1 MIIFTFLT
9 QSLLTLCLALVCRLE
24 LIRNPKWKTY
34 AENGQVPAE
43 GDAVYVRYNVDGKWY
58 RGSVDEVKQ
67 VTDSLVL
74 ILIIW
79 SVAKVYNYIST

>member
-1 MIIFTFLT
+1 M
-9 QSLLTLCLALVCRLE
+9 
-24 LIRNPKWKTY
+24 Y